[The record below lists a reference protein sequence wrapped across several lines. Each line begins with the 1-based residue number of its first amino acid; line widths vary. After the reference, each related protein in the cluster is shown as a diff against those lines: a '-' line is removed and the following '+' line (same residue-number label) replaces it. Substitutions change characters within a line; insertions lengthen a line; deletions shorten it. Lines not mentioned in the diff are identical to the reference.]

1 MSNMS
6 QYATTLEFNKD
17 PMAEQPSYIKQSMKQ
32 HQLMT
37 LAKCLDIEKGVKLNN
52 NWELAS
58 VDKNLNCDVSNYD
71 VDITINTTFGAICD
85 PVGSGKTLTVLSL
98 IGKPCIKSELNK
110 NTTNTLSK
118 NGMVNIT
125 SVFSEKD
132 NYVIDNKFK
141 NLSAIVVQHNL
152 VSQWSKAM
160 DNYTALDYIIFKK
173 NTDLEKE
180 LENKPLAKILLVSST
195 AHRTLYENYYH
206 INFVRIFYDEADSIK
221 LPNCKKL
228 SSKFYWFVTASYKS
242 LYGSMWDKDR
252 ISCNGFIKQTFDKT
266 DYRILKHLVIR
277 NDEKFI
283 HNSFNLKD
291 YKTINIKCLRF
302 QVLNILEN
310 VVSDRIQQM
319 ICAGDIEGAISTF
332 NLDSTTEDNIISV
345 VCKDLFNKLSNKK
358 AKLDYARAKTYS
370 TPEAKKESI
379 EKIEHDIKKI
389 EDSIKSIQEKIN
401 ESDLDPITYME
412 IENPVITK
420 CCKTSFDFESITMYI
435 LSKPNVLCPICRTP
449 INKKSLVIISNNSLE
464 EQEEEKEEWC
474 YEKNR
479 KIENIK
485 YIIQNI
491 CQEDARILIFS
502 EFDHTSS
509 ILLKELNDYTIK
521 QLKGQMSVVDSTI
534 NWFKDDKKEKKI
546 LFLNA
551 QYAGAGI
558 NLENTTDVFIYHNM
572 ASDLTGQTIGRAQRP
587 GRTSVLNVY
596 EFDES

>member
-1 MSNMS
+1 MSDIS
-6 QYATTLEFNKD
+6 EYATTLEFNKD
-17 PMAEQPSYIKQSMKQ
+17 PSAKQPSYIKQIMKP

-37 LAKCLDIEKGVKLNN
+37 LYKCLNIEKGVKINN

-58 VDKNLNCDVSNYD
+58 VEKYNSYNYKEYNVVSTLKS
-71 VDITINTTFGAICD
+71 IFGAICD

-98 IGKPCIKSELNK
+98 IGQDCLSLEQD
-110 NTTNTLSK
+110 NTTNTLAES
-118 NGMVNIT
+118 GMVNIM

-132 NYVIDNKFK
+132 DYVNESKFK

-152 VSQWSKAM
+152 VQQWQDTIDK
-160 DNYTALDYIIFKK
+160 YTSLKYIIFKK

-180 LENKPLAKILLVSST
+180 IDKNPLARIVLVANTSY
-195 AHRTLYENYYH
+195 RMLYQEYGF
-206 INFVRIFYDEADSIK
+206 IQFDRIFYDEADSIK

-228 SSKFYWFVTASYKS
+228 KSKFYWFVTASYKS
-242 LYGSMWDKDR
+242 LYGCMYDNDR
-252 ISCNGFIKQTFDKT
+252 ISCNGFIKHTFEKT
-266 DYRILKHLVIR
+266 DYRIKKHLIIR

-283 HNSFNLKD
+283 HNSFNLQD
-291 YKTINIKCLRF
+291 YKTITIKCLRF
-302 QVLNILEN
+302 QFLNILEN

-319 ICAGDIEGAISTF
+319 ICAGDIEGAINTF
-332 NLDSTTEDNIISV
+332 NLDSTSEDNIISV

-370 TPEAKKESI
+370 TSEAKKESI
-379 EKIEHDIKKI
+379 ERIEFDIKRI
-389 EDSIKSIQEKIN
+389 EDSIESIQQKIN

-435 LSKPNVLCPICRTP
+435 LSKPNVMCPICRTP
-449 INKKSLVIISNNSLE
+449 ITKQSLIIISNVNKE
-464 EQEEEKEEWC
+464 DEEEKEEWLF
-474 YEKNR
+474 ENNR

-485 YIIQNI
+485 YIIKNI

-502 EFDHTSS
+502 EFDETSN
-509 ILLKELNDYTIK
+509 ILLKELSEYTIK
-521 QLKGQMSVVDSTI
+521 QLKGQMSVITNTI
-534 NWFKDDKKEKKI
+534 NWFKDNKKEKKI